1 MKNVINLLAFG
12 FVLISL
18 FSCNSIKNSP
28 LEKKLGHEVED
39 GIYAEIV
46 TNKGPIFLELYYQK
60 TPMTVAN
67 FVGLAEG
74 KIENQAKELG
84 TPYYDSIKFHR
95 VIADFMIQTG
105 DPEGTGRGG
114 PGYNFPD
121 EIVAELKHDT
131 AGVLSMANAGPGTN
145 GSQFFITHKAT
156 PWLDGK
162 HTVFGKVIDGQ
173 DVVNKIQQGD
183 FMEKVIIYREGKEAK
198 DFDAAKTFTESQAAL
213 EAEKEKAKENA
224 LSSFKEFVEKNYP
237 DASATN
243 SGLHYVVEEEGTGEQ
258 ATPGKT
264 VKVHYSGYLV
274 DGTKFDSSVDRG
286 EPIEFPLGKGMVIPG
301 WEEGIALMKEGG
313 KAKLI
318 IPYFLA
324 YGEQGRAPVI
334 PPSATLIFDVELIE
348 VN

>member
-1 MKNVINLLAFG
+1 MKNSIKILAFG

-18 FSCNSIKNSP
+18 FSCNSMKNSA

-46 TNKGPIFLELYYQK
+46 TNKGTIFLELYHDK

-74 KIENQAKELG
+74 KIENEAKELG
-84 TPYYDSIKFHR
+84 TPFYDGIKFHR

-114 PGYNFPD
+114 PGYKFAD
-121 EIVAELKHDT
+121 EIVPELKHDT
-131 AGVLSMANAGPGTN
+131 SGILSMANAGPGTN

-156 PWLDGK
+156 PHLDGK
-162 HTVFGKVIDGQ
+162 HTVFGKVIKGM
-173 DVVNKIQQGD
+173 DVVNSIAQD
-183 FMEKVIIYREGKEAK
+183 DVMEKVIIHREGKEAK
-198 DFDAAKTFTESQAAL
+198 NFDAAKTFEEAQAEL
-213 EAEKEKAKENA
+213 EAEKEKTQAAARESFENLVKKE
-224 LSSFKEFVEKNYP
+224 YP
-237 DASATN
+237 DAKSTN
-243 SGLHYVVEEEGTGEQ
+243 SGLHYIIEEEGSGNQ
-258 ATPGKT
+258 AAAGKT
-264 VKVHYSGYLV
+264 VKVHYSGYLQ
-274 DGTKFDSSVDRG
+274 DGKKFDSSVDRG
-286 EPIEFPLGKGMVIPG
+286 EPIEFPLGQGMVIPG
-301 WEEGIALMKEGG
+301 WDEGIALLKEGG

-318 IPYFLA
+318 IPYYLA

-334 PPSATLIFDVELIE
+334 PPKATLIFDVELIE